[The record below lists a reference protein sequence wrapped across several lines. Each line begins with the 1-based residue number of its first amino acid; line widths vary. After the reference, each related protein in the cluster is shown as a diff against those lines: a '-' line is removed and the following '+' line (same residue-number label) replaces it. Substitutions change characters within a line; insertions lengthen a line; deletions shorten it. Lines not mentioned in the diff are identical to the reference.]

1 MRKLFIALAAIVVLM
16 LLGGIFLPQIL
27 ARLPAG
33 YSNSTIGIIGGA
45 DGPTSVIVEGER
57 VETIVYRQDNPMT
70 PLILAPIILIVAVV
84 IFAAKRRK

>member
-45 DGPTSVIVEGER
+45 DGPTSVVVTGDSSSIIMAR
-57 VETIVYRQDNPMT
+57 PR
-70 PLILAPIILIVAVV
+70 PLFCIPIILIVAVV